1 MTACTHI
8 SARHKPNATHSLAVS
23 WHQGYTC
30 AHALPKCMGL
40 SPRTI
45 TVPKGPEIWHL
56 REACLPPWQL
66 FSDSSPLKRISL
78 FHLSFHCSVTPKSW
92 KELKHAGRADGLT
105 VTCCTNHPLGKQP
118 PGEKQLNSLSKSRK
132 TMQIILTW
140 WHFFPSH
147 FYILLWKWGHFHEHH
162 ESAYSSALSPNIP
175 SLSAQHWDIKQV
187 KTTLHLTNFTCIKY
201 FHCLP
206 WLALGFCHKL
216 GQRLHPDTS

>member
-132 TMQIILTW
+132 NHANHSYMIT
-140 WHFFPSH
+140 FFPIS
-147 FYILLWKWGHFHEHH
+147 LLH
-162 ESAYSSALSPNIP
+162 SALQMGALPRAPRICVFLCLISQHSF
-175 SLSAQHWDIKQV
+175 SLCSALRHQTSEDNSSSHQ
-187 KTTLHLTNFTCIKY
+187 
-201 FHCLP
+201 FHMY
-206 WLALGFCHKL
+206 
-216 GQRLHPDTS
+216 